1 MKKRQQNNSR
11 WLNPLSDTRN
21 SSLNWLIIKNS
32 TQSSGMEL
40 SHLKKGSEKMQGIY
54 LEQRVEQLEK
64 EVRDLKEQKKNEQ
77 YLSPKEFAEKMSCSQ
92 SLVTRMVR
100 DGEIQALRI
109 GKLIRIP
116 MSQFEE
122 KEGSEPSWK
131 DIVFK
136 GA

>member
-1 MKKRQQNNSR
+1 MKERQQNNSR
-11 WLNPLSDTRN
+11 WLNPLFDTRN

-32 TQSSGMEL
+32 TQSSGREL

-92 SLVTRMVR
+92 SLITRMVR
-100 DGEIQALRI
+100 DGEIKALRI

>member
-1 MKKRQQNNSR
+1 M
-11 WLNPLSDTRN
+11 
-21 SSLNWLIIKNS
+21 
-32 TQSSGMEL
+32 
-40 SHLKKGSEKMQGIY
+40 Y
-54 LEQRVEQLEK
+54 LEQRVEELERQMR
-64 EVRDLKEQKKNEQ
+64 EFKEQKKSEQ

-109 GKLIRIP
+109 GRLIRIP

>member
-1 MKKRQQNNSR
+1 M
-11 WLNPLSDTRN
+11 
-21 SSLNWLIIKNS
+21 
-32 TQSSGMEL
+32 
-40 SHLKKGSEKMQGIY
+40 Y
-54 LEQRVEQLEK
+54 LEQRVEELERQMR
-64 EVRDLKEQKKNEQ
+64 EFKEQKKSEQ

-109 GKLIRIP
+109 GRLIRIP
-116 MSQFEE
+116 MSQFKE

>member
-1 MKKRQQNNSR
+1 M
-11 WLNPLSDTRN
+11 
-21 SSLNWLIIKNS
+21 
-32 TQSSGMEL
+32 
-40 SHLKKGSEKMQGIY
+40 Y
-54 LEQRVEQLEK
+54 LEQRVEELERQMK
-64 EVRDLKEQKKNEQ
+64 EFKEQKKSEQ

-109 GKLIRIP
+109 GRLIRIP

>member
-1 MKKRQQNNSR
+1 MKERQQNNSR

-32 TQSSGMEL
+32 TQSSGREL

-77 YLSPKEFAEKMSCSQ
+77 YLSPKELAEKMSCSQ

-122 KEGSEPSWK
+122 KEGSEQSWK